1 MHRDLQ
7 CSNVWWVRPHSVFT
21 WWPLS
26 FHSLL
31 HSESVKFSSARGTT
45 FCTKT
50 DMQNLIRSA
59 RLNWESFNKWQ
70 TDSEVLRKFLQFWE
84 WRLPLPIST
93 MGCSRCGKF
102 LHRLFCKNHIYGKH
116 HHNRI
121 IYKLSEPPHLN
132 ILPIISLFTSSWIE
146 LTESEL
152 PRASIRNAL
161 WFLFLWM

>member
-7 CSNVWWVRPHSVFT
+7 SSNVWWVRPHSVFT

-70 TDSEVLRKFLQFWE
+70 TDLEVLRKFINFCSF
-84 WRLPLPIST
+84 PLGTYHPTKTDELSEKFQGGGHFQSKDLYCRFSAWKWYKRVFSGYVFST
-93 MGCSRCGKF
+93 NYHVELLYYMHLMG
-102 LHRLFCKNHIYGKH
+102 
-116 HHNRI
+116 NRI
-121 IYKLSEPPHLN
+121 I
-132 ILPIISLFTSSWIE
+132 
-146 LTESEL
+146 
-152 PRASIRNAL
+152 
-161 WFLFLWM
+161 